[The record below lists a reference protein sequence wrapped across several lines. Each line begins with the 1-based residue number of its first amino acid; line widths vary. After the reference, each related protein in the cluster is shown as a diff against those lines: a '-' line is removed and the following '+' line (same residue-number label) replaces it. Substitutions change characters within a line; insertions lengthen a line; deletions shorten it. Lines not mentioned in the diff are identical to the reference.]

1 MDMKSGVSNI
11 WAQPIDGGRSKQM
24 TNFTTGEIFWF
35 DLSRDG
41 KPSVFSRG
49 AITKDVALIANFRQ

>member
-49 AITKDVALIANFRQ
+49 AITKDVVLIANFRQ